1 MENSRNPSIPWV
13 GQQRRVNQPR
23 KKIGSAHTERLSS
36 IAQIALNLRD
46 AALYYYY
53 PSKQALAYAAHVY
66 SLGRFERTLELS
78 IASPGTGLERL
89 RHLLLNF
96 LEESDEVGQQ
106 LYFGERSYLNETQR
120 REIDDWAG
128 KVSVQV
134 IDNSR

>member
-1 MENSRNPSIPWV
+1 M
-13 GQQRRVNQPR
+13 
-23 KKIGSAHTERLSS
+23 SS

-46 AALYYYY
+46 AARYYYY

-120 REIDDWAG
+120 REIDACAG